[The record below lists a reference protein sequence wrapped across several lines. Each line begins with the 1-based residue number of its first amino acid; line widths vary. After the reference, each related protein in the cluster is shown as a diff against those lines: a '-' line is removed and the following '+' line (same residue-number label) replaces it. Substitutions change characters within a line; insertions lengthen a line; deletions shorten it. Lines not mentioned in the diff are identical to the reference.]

1 MYIVFLVAHSLL
13 RWLVLFSLIL
23 GIITA
28 LSGVLRQRVYT
39 QWDNR
44 LREASVGFSHLQLI
58 LGFVLYFLLSPL
70 TKSYLAKGTQTIYEI
85 WFFGIYHFLM
95 MFLAIMLLSIGSS
108 IIKQNSNHRAKF
120 VNTLIYFCAALLI
133 ICLALPW
140 FRPYLRNIL

>member
-1 MYIVFLVAHSLL
+1 MYIIFLVIHSFL

-28 LSGVLRQRVYT
+28 LSGVLRPRIYT
-39 QWDNR
+39 KWDNR

-70 TKSYLAKGTQTIYEI
+70 TKSYMAQGTQDVYEI

-95 MFLAIMLLSIGSS
+95 MFSAIILLSIGSS
-108 IIKQNSNHRAKF
+108 IIKRNSSDQAKF
-120 VNTLIYFCAALLI
+120 VNTLIYFCLTLLI
-133 ICLALPW
+133 ILLALPW